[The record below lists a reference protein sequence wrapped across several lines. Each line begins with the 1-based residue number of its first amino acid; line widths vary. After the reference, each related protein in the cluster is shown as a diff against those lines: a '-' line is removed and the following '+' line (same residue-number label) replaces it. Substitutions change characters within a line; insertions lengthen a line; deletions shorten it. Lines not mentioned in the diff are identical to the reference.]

1 MGCYNSTIINS
12 PIQKVWDR
20 IKDFHHLD
28 WAKGVV
34 ETVDVVGEKKGDEV
48 GAKRVLNGVF
58 AETLIEL
65 DPAQHSFKYTIDD
78 GPGPVA
84 KEAVKNYVGHVQ
96 LFAVTDVNT
105 TLLLWTSTYDSN
117 DPQAVGDLCN
127 PIYRALLEAA
137 KENI

>member
-12 PIQKVWDR
+12 PIEKVWGR
-20 IKDFHHLD
+20 IKDFHDLG
-28 WAKGVV
+28 WAKGVI

-48 GAKRVLNGVF
+48 GAMRVLNGAF
-58 AETLIEL
+58 NETLIEI
-65 DPAQHSFKYTIDD
+65 DPVQHFFKYSIDD

-96 LFAVTDVNT
+96 LFAVTDDDT
-105 TLLLWTSTYDSN
+105 TLLLWTSIYDSE
-117 DPQAVGDLCN
+117 DPRAVADLCN
-127 PIYRALLEAA
+127 PIYRALLKAA